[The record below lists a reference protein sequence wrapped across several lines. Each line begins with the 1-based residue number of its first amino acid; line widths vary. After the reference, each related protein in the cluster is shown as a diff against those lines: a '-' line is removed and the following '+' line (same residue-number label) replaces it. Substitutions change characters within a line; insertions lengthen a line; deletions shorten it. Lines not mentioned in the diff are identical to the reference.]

1 MRVPRIYH
9 DTGRLV
15 TTPLAA
21 LCECTGFRSGSAH
34 RPSQLQH
41 RSQAAVEELRH
52 ITKPRSEKPLFRD
65 ALR

>member
-1 MRVPRIYH
+1 MRLPRINH
-9 DTGRLV
+9 DMGHLV
-15 TTPLAA
+15 TTRLAA
-21 LCECTGFRSGSAH
+21 VYGCTGLRNGSAH
-34 RPSQLQH
+34 RPSQLQP